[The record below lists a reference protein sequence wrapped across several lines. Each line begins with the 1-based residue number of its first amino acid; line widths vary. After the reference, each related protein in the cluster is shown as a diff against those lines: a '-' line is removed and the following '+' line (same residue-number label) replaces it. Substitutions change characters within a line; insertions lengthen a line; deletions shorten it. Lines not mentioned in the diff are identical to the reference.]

1 MKIIVLDRCTVER
14 ENEINWESL
23 LKLGEVEFYDLLS
36 DSEVI
41 EVAKE
46 AEIIIANKKVFHKE
60 LLEKL
65 PALRLICLFAT
76 GYNNIDID
84 AAREMG
90 IVVSNAPGYS
100 TDFVSQTVMAFILS
114 FTNSVA
120 EYNKDVHE
128 DKWIKSKTFSFFTN
142 PLIELTGKTLGIF
155 GLGSIGKKVASLGKA
170 FGMNV
175 IASTRTTPVNSDIEI
190 VSKEELF
197 RRSDFLS
204 IHCPLTPETKDLVN
218 AETLSLMKDTAY
230 IINTSRGGTIIEK
243 DLAEA
248 LNEGKI
254 AGAAV
259 DVLSEEPMKEY
270 NPLRYAK
277 NCIITPHVAWAA
289 EETRQRLIG
298 IVSANIE
305 AYQKGKPQNVV
316 NMPTYK

>member
-230 IINTSRGGTIIEK
+230 LINTSRGGTIIEK

-298 IVSANIE
+298 IVAANIE

>member
-204 IHCPLTPETKDLVN
+204 IHCPLTPQTKGLVN
-218 AETLSLMKDTAY
+218 RETLSLMKDTAY

>member
-204 IHCPLTPETKDLVN
+204 IHCPLTSQTQGLVN
-218 AETLSLMKDTAY
+218 RETLSLMKDTAY
-230 IINTSRGGTIIEK
+230 LINTSRGGTIIEK

-298 IVSANIE
+298 IVAANIE

-316 NMPTYK
+316 NMQTYK

>member
-218 AETLSLMKDTAY
+218 RETLSLMKDTAY

-277 NCIITPHVAWAA
+277 NCIITPHIAWAA

-298 IVSANIE
+298 IVAANIE

-316 NMPTYK
+316 NMQTYK

>member
-204 IHCPLTPETKDLVN
+204 IHCPLTPQTQGLVN
-218 AETLSLMKDTAY
+218 RETLSLMKDTAY

-248 LNEGKI
+248 LNEGRI

>member
-204 IHCPLTPETKDLVN
+204 IHCPLTPQTQGLVN
-218 AETLSLMKDTAY
+218 RETLSLMKDTAY
-230 IINTSRGGTIIEK
+230 LINTSRGGTIIEK

-277 NCIITPHVAWAA
+277 NCIITPHIAWAA

-298 IVSANIE
+298 IVAANIE

>member
-204 IHCPLTPETKDLVN
+204 IHCPLTPQTQGLVN
-218 AETLSLMKDTAY
+218 RETLSLMKDTTY
-230 IINTSRGGTIIEK
+230 LINTSRGGTIIEK

-298 IVSANIE
+298 IVAANIE

>member
-204 IHCPLTPETKDLVN
+204 IHCPLTPQTQGLVN
-218 AETLSLMKDTAY
+218 RETLSLMKDTAY
-230 IINTSRGGTIIEK
+230 LINTSRGGTIIEK

-248 LNEGKI
+248 LNEGRI

-298 IVSANIE
+298 IVAANIE

>member
-204 IHCPLTPETKDLVN
+204 IHCPLTPQTQGLVN
-218 AETLSLMKDTAY
+218 RETLSLMKDTAY
-230 IINTSRGGTIIEK
+230 LINTSRGGTIIEK

-248 LNEGKI
+248 LYEGKI

-298 IVSANIE
+298 IVSDNIE

-316 NMPTYK
+316 NMQTYK

>member
-204 IHCPLTPETKDLVN
+204 IHCPLTPQTQGLVN
-218 AETLSLMKDTAY
+218 RETLSLMKDTAY
-230 IINTSRGGTIIEK
+230 LINTSRGGTIIEK

-298 IVSANIE
+298 IVAANIE

>member
-46 AEIIIANKKVFHKE
+46 AEIKIAKKKAFHKE

-204 IHCPLTPETKDLVN
+204 IHCPLTPQTQGLVN
-218 AETLSLMKDTAY
+218 RETLSLMKDTAY
-230 IINTSRGGTIIEK
+230 LINTSRGGTIIEK

-248 LNEGKI
+248 LNECNI

-298 IVSANIE
+298 IVADNIE

>member
-230 IINTSRGGTIIEK
+230 LINTSRGGTIIEK

-248 LNEGKI
+248 LNEGRI

-298 IVSANIE
+298 IVAANIE